1 MSVNTLLQCYRK
13 EESFVKKV
21 DFTQVN
27 DGRTALGHIRHTMC
41 RTFLQPLQ
49 KWRTQCISSFQSILE
64 RDRLSANRKPV
75 TQCPSLLYWH
85 MSPCYYS
92 SDAAFLCNETVSIAF
107 HMSAKD
113 VCLYESTANLET
125 TGCTEGPA
133 RVKNN
138 DLQTDSYRDN
148 LLTQDIST
156 LASSALGRMSWLTL
170 YFQQESSGTD
180 PHRHSRSWGRDGG
193 KVQGVVTF
201 LGTALPKAT
210 AGVEQKS
217 PMFTPGV
224 AKEDLSLA
232 TAMSQLATN
241 WHPAAVARPFTMA
254 MMGTGWF
261 WISIMTWGANTPA
274 SLPSKSE
281 VAVKA
286 CYFMWFYCSEPFSN
300 P

>member
-1 MSVNTLLQCYRK
+1 MAEQVWGTFNTPCA
-13 EESFVKKV
+13 
-21 DFTQVN
+21 
-27 DGRTALGHIRHTMC
+27 GRSCSHCKSDALNV
-41 RTFLQPLQ
+41 
-49 KWRTQCISSFQSILE
+49 ISSFQSILE

-156 LASSALGRMSWLTL
+156 LASSALGRMS
-170 YFQQESSGTD
+170 
-180 PHRHSRSWGRDGG
+180 
-193 KVQGVVTF
+193 
-201 LGTALPKAT
+201 
-210 AGVEQKS
+210 
-217 PMFTPGV
+217 
-224 AKEDLSLA
+224 
-232 TAMSQLATN
+232 
-241 WHPAAVARPFTMA
+241 
-254 MMGTGWF
+254 
-261 WISIMTWGANTPA
+261 
-274 SLPSKSE
+274 
-281 VAVKA
+281 
-286 CYFMWFYCSEPFSN
+286 
-300 P
+300 